1 MAWTSIPPSISSAAI
16 SCAREPVFSY
26 MKRPVSVTT
35 PTYSASAIGCVTST
49 PRPFAR
55 SQTIS
60 AVHDA
65 CGSTWLSVPKRVLSW
80 WWSTLRMQRPSRSS
94 ADAGVRSMFPQS
106 RNTSTRSAR
115 SSGGSVTSP
124 SRWMKRYSYGS
135 GNSSAV
141 RKATASLPSAVRT
154 CCIAAS
160 EPTASPSGRSC
171 VVSRNLSLLRSVAI
185 ACSRVGREPLSDT
198 SVPGLALEQLLDP
211 LRAVEGVVVDEV
223 ERRRVLEV
231 QLLRHAPLEEA
242 VGRAQPVKRAPADA
256 AVAQDGHVH
265 PRLAQVWTGID

>member
-1 MAWTSIPPSISSAAI
+1 
-16 SCAREPVFSY
+16 

-49 PRPFAR
+49 PRPLAR
-55 SQTIS
+55 SHTIS

-80 WWSTLRMQRPSRSS
+80 WWSTLRMQRPERSS
-94 ADAGVRSMFPQS
+94 AAAGVRSMFPQS
-106 RNTSTRSAR
+106 RNTKIRSLR
-115 SSGGSVTSP
+115 SSGGSVTRP

-141 RKATASLPSAVRT
+141 RNATASLPSAVST

-171 VVSRNLSLLRSVAI
+171 VVSRNLSWSRSVAS
-185 ACSRVGREPLSDT
+185 AWARVAEEPLSDT
-198 SVPGLALEQLLDP
+198 SVDLALDQLLDP

-231 QLLRHAPLEEA
+231 QLVRHPPLEEA
-242 VGRAQPVKRAPADA
+242 VRGAQAVERAA
-256 AVAQDGHVH
+256 
-265 PRLAQVWTGID
+265 